1 MRGTRGRDSRACSVY
16 FLISC
21 VCVHVTRHKVMRD
34 VTEASS
40 FCIDSRASPAAGGG
54 HVTEHSA
61 CQLPAGV
68 QDAGSAAPFSFFTT
82 PKKLLPPPAPSTSV
96 KSVDR
101 TEQGDAAAL
110 EMAMQSPLAASVGA
124 QQAAAGRQDTDDD
137 CSRLGQPQHDVQG
150 QESRETDGPGAQPS
164 VRRGEPV
171 PGAAQVRGDERA
183 AAASCAVCHSGHE
196 VAEVAEQEQADPAAV
211 ERGGRGRGAMGEG
224 PVLRAEDG

>member
-1 MRGTRGRDSRACSVY
+1 MG
-16 FLISC
+16 
-21 VCVHVTRHKVMRD
+21 D
-34 VTEASS
+34 VTEASL

-68 QDAGSAAPFSFFTT
+68 QGAGSASPFSFF
-82 PKKLLPPPAPSTSV
+82 PF
-96 KSVDR
+96 
-101 TEQGDAAAL
+101 
-110 EMAMQSPLAASVGA
+110 AASVGA
-124 QQAAAGRQDTDDD
+124 QQAAAARQDTDDD

-150 QESRETDGPGAQPS
+150 QESRETDGQGAQPS
-164 VRRGEPV
+164 VRRGEPL

-211 ERGGRGRGAMGEG
+211 ERGGRCRGAMGEG